1 MALLGRD
8 LFGDPVKP
16 KAQAPLAD
24 RLPVLGVVVGASP
37 KARLTAYAP
46 LGWQRRTT
54 LVPAGLDYHVAAPT
68 TDLAGVALDPHYEA
82 KCLPMLQRGDVLWV
96 VGLRQT
102 AAEDAGD
109 ALAEKAADAW
119 DDTASRQA

>member
-1 MALLGRD
+1 MVPVGSGMSLAGILYGLLDSG
-8 LFGDPVKP
+8 V
-16 KAQAPLAD
+16 

-68 TDLAGVALDPHYEA
+68 TALAGVALDPHYEA

-109 ALAEKAADAW
+109 ALAEKAADTW
-119 DDTASRQA
+119 DDMASRQA